1 MSVKADAGWIERV
14 PNGTGRLSRAS
25 TGTEYSENSSS
36 AESAFAH
43 SQTASSFHWSNEPL
57 PPHASARIASAASNG
72 INNALYAI
80 SNRASPHAGSATQS
94 QLIATALEASFA
106 PLSDPSKVNSN
117 TTFHSPSTSKG
128 QPPRRLTKFR
138 SLFDLRSKSTETEFA
153 TPESPTIFEK
163 LFPKRFKS
171 MALSSA
177 SESDST
183 GNDDKS
189 LNSPASA
196 SRLSPMSTL
205 SVVSPLSSNRR
216 SKSPGTVPIMR
227 RRQLGVS
234 VSIVEDPSP
243 VDNSDAISIHST
255 TGTSWKHRPPL
266 RRAVSHVSLFGGSNS
281 RARMDQQQ
289 KEILE
294 EAWSSLNQEA
304 LLAQA
309 LYSATSASLHPRV
322 ADARNVIHTPPTSPA
337 REQTRSLAV
346 TQHGPI
352 PSQFTDTLVPPIPAI
367 PNKWLKNAPSP
378 LNLPFPGA
386 STDSSKLQGD
396 WGSFHNPLTSSKAQ
410 PSSSGMIASLGEPS
424 TSVVLRR
431 VKSFSDAKG
440 GSKRGAMRSL
450 VIDTTSHRTD
460 LADPAAKQKNESS
473 HLSRLYPGL

>member
-14 PNGTGRLSRAS
+14 PYGTGRLSRAS
-25 TGTEYSENSSS
+25 TGTEYSESS
-36 AESAFAH
+36 AESVFGQ
-43 SQTASSFHWSNEPL
+43 SQSGSSLHWSNEPL
-57 PPHASARIASAASNG
+57 PPHASARIASAASIG
-72 INNALYAI
+72 LNNAVYAP
-80 SNRASPHAGSATQS
+80 SNRASAQVDAATQS
-94 QLIATALEASFA
+94 RLIATALEASFA

-117 TTFHSPSTSKG
+117 TTSHSPSTSKT
-128 QPPRRLTKFR
+128 QPTRRLTKFR

-153 TPESPTIFEK
+153 PPESPTIFEK

-205 SVVSPLSSNRR
+205 PVISPSSANRR
-216 SKSPGTVPIMR
+216 SKSPGAVPIMR

-243 VDNSDAISIHST
+243 EDNSDSISIHST
-255 TGTSWKHRPPL
+255 TSPWKHRPPL

-309 LYSATSASLHPRV
+309 LYSATSASTHTR
-322 ADARNVIHTPPTSPA
+322 AGDARNLIQTPPTSPA
-337 REQTRSLAV
+337 RVQTRSLAV

-352 PSQFTDTLVPPIPAI
+352 PVAQSMDPLVPPIPAI

-386 STDSSKLQGD
+386 DSSKLQGD
-396 WGSFHNPLTSSKAQ
+396 WGSFHNPLTSSKAP
-410 PSSSGMIASLGEPS
+410 PSSSGMISSLGEPS

-431 VKSFSDAKG
+431 VKSFGDAKTV
-440 GSKRGAMRSL
+440 SRRGAMRSL

-460 LADPAAKQKNESS
+460 LADPVAKQKNESS